1 MQGMG
6 LLTVGVWV
14 SAWHP
19 ARVKKNQRR
28 HARVKTKAMSSRV
41 RVGGGLHLGLGVE
54 NLSLGGA
61 FVRCAQVPPL
71 HSYASLELA
80 VPGVNQPL
88 VLAGKVAFALSTTD
102 AAARKVPPG
111 FAIEFVQ
118 PLPPHVQRGLERLL
132 SELDEKALIPLAEEE
147 DEEERT
153 QSVPALEVGGELA
166 ALRKLVSSHEREIER
181 LEQENAMLRAQLTR
195 LSRR

>member
-1 MQGMG
+1 
-6 LLTVGVWV
+6 
-14 SAWHP
+14 
-19 ARVKKNQRR
+19 VKRNQRR

-41 RVGGGLHLGLGVE
+41 RVGAALHLGLPVE

-71 HSYASLELA
+71 HSYASIELA

-88 VLAGKVAFALSTTD
+88 VLAGKVAFAVSPTD
-102 AAARKVPPG
+102 AAARKVSPG

-118 PLPPHVQRGLERLL
+118 PLPRHVQAGLERLL
-132 SELDEKALIPLAEEE
+132 REIDEKALLPLEEEEEE
-147 DEEERT
+147 DERT
-153 QSVPALEVGGELA
+153 QSVPAFDPGGEVA
-166 ALRKLVSSHEREIER
+166 ALRKLVSAHEREIER
-181 LEQENAMLRAQLTR
+181 LEKENAMLRAQLTK